1 MRQTQFEFF
10 PIKGHTLPMT
20 WEQMK
25 APLHL
30 DRAIIANRAR
40 ACGEKVKAWPP
51 IPHQTVNGGLASP
64 RVGSTSRSAGWCSGA
79 YLRSDWLRGAR
90 LVVPVYCLMAVLS
103 GLVGAEVR
111 GRQAHGGIAP

>member
-30 DRAIIANRAR
+30 DRAIIANEAERVAR
-40 ACGEKVKAWPP
+40 RSRLG
-51 IPHQTVNGGLASP
+51 HQSLT
-64 RVGSTSRSAGWCSGA
+64 
-79 YLRSDWLRGAR
+79 
-90 LVVPVYCLMAVLS
+90 
-103 GLVGAEVR
+103 
-111 GRQAHGGIAP
+111 RQ